1 MTKPKTIVVKWSKR
15 ENDILYS
22 WGDGIPKCD
31 TSLIHSTLDYDFGR
45 EDNNF
50 HHGLMAEL
58 EKRGYDLTTFK
69 LTIKKKEVSG
79 NSSHP

>member
-22 WGDGIPKCD
+22 WGDGIPKPD
-31 TSLIHSTLDYDFGR
+31 VSLINSTLSYDFSR
-45 EDNNF
+45 KDHNC
-50 HHGLMAEL
+50 HHGLMTEL

-69 LTIKKKEVSG
+69 LTIKKKEVSV
-79 NSSHP
+79 NSSHD

>member
-31 TSLIHSTLDYDFGR
+31 TSLIHSTLDYD
-45 EDNNF
+45 
-50 HHGLMAEL
+50 
-58 EKRGYDLTTFK
+58 LTTFK